1 MATKRKSPAGK
12 SSAAGSAERRLA
24 ATVRRSARE
33 IWYAGLG
40 VFSTTRDEG
49 EKVYQ
54 ALVAEGRRVEAQARK
69 LADAQVAQVRAQLT
83 RATMD
88 AQKRAL
94 STWAG
99 VERNL
104 KKKVGAVKAKVSKL
118 RGAKKRPAARRT
130 ARRAKK

>member
-1 MATKRKSPAGK
+1 MATKRKST
-12 SSAAGSAERRLA
+12 AAGSAEQRLA

-69 LADAQVAQVRAQLT
+69 LADAQVAQVRAQLA

-104 KKKVGAVKAKVSKL
+104 KKKVVAVKAKVSKL
-118 RGAKKRPAARRT
+118 RGARKRPAARRRT
-130 ARRAKK
+130 ARKTR